1 MKTMLI
7 LMTSPAL
14 EEDMVDFLLDHPHV
28 EGFTSLAAYGH
39 GQTAAMS
46 VTEQVAGRRKRV
58 QFQIIMDVGAVDSL
72 TQELAGRVGQDVVFW
87 QVPVSGLGRT

>member
-39 GQTAAMS
+39 GHTAAMS

-58 QFQIIMDVGAVDSL
+58 QFQIIMDVGAADSL
-72 TQELAGRVGQDVVFW
+72 TQELTGRVGQDVVFW